1 MSSKLFYSIQEVSE
15 HTGVAD
21 YTIRYWEKEYNLLRP
36 EKDSRGKRRYK
47 SSDVELI
54 KKIKELIYDKKYK
67 AAGVKKKLKQTQK
80 ENSPESSNYILNI
93 VKKELEEML
102 EIVSR

>member
-1 MSSKLFYSIQEVSE
+1 MFYSIQEVSE
-15 HTGVAD
+15 RTGVAD

-54 KKIKELIYDKKYK
+54 KKIKELIYDKKYQ
-67 AAGVKKKLKQTQK
+67 ASGVKKKLKQAQK
-80 ENSPESSNYILNI
+80 ENLKGNSSDTLNI
-93 VKKELEEML
+93 VKKELEEIL
-102 EIVSR
+102 EIVNR